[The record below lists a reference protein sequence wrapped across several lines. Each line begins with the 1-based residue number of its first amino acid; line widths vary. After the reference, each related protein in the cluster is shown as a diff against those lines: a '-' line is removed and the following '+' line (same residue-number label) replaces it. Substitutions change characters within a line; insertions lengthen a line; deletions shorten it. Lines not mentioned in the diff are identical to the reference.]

1 MIEKRK
7 SGAKTPFSSAPQPP
21 KSPAPPHPGT
31 LYVVSTPIGNLE
43 DITLRALRTLQEAD
57 LIAAEDTRKTRKLL
71 THYQISSPLT
81 SYHDHNTEFRS
92 AFLIER
98 LKEGQNVV
106 LVSEAG
112 TPGIS
117 DPGYSLVRQALQ
129 EEIPV
134 VPVPGPTALI
144 AALSVSGLPL
154 DRFAFEGFL
163 PRKEGKRRKRLE
175 RLRGEERT
183 VILYE
188 SPHRLIRLLEEIRG
202 VLGVDRPIVVAKE
215 VTKLYE
221 GFYRGNAGE
230 ILDRLRGEKVLGE
243 YTVLIAGVSPEVGK

>member
-1 MIEKRK
+1 M
-7 SGAKTPFSSAPQPP
+7 
-21 KSPAPPHPGT
+21 T
-31 LYVVSTPIGNLE
+31 LYIVSTPIGNLE

-71 THYQISSPLT
+71 THYQISCPLT

-175 RLRGEERT
+175 KVRGEERT

-188 SPHRLIRLLEEIRG
+188 SPHRLIRLLEEIQE
-202 VLGVDRPIVVAKE
+202 VLGEDRPIVVAKE